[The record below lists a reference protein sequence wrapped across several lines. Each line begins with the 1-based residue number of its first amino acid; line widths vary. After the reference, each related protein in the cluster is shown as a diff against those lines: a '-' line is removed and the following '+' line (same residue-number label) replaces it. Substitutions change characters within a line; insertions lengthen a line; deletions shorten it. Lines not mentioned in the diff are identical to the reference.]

1 MVNEQ
6 ERKMANPNR
15 TVAQAAARRP
25 FNANEQAE
33 RDVARVERSNG
44 FAAWC
49 VNQVSNGMV
58 FESVQ
63 AAMAAFE
70 SEAS

>member
-1 MVNEQ
+1 
-6 ERKMANPNR
+6 MANPNR

-33 RDVARVERSNG
+33 REVARSERSNG
-44 FAAWC
+44 FADWC
-49 VNQVSNGMV
+49 VNQVSNGRV

-63 AAMAAFE
+63 AAVVAFE
-70 SEAS
+70 SESN